1 MELDCPPPWWALL
14 WAKGDD
20 HMDNQCLKHF
30 PVTLF
35 ASVMGMTGL
44 SIAYLRFAQWYGFAE
59 IIGMGLAVF
68 SFALFLAIGVTY
80 AVKYI
85 AYRDEVSKEFQ
96 HPIRANFFPAISISL
111 LLLAVVS
118 LDFYRSFAQVLWAT
132 GALLQLIFTVIIIS
146 RWIARSFEIA
156 HSNPTW
162 FIPVVGT
169 IIVPIAGVEFADREL
184 LWFFYSVG
192 VFFWLALFTII
203 FYRLIFHPQLP
214 QKFVPT
220 LFILIAPPA
229 LGCISYMKLTG
240 TFDIAARILLYVALF
255 FVLLLGSMA
264 RYFSGLK
271 FFVSWWAYTFPL
283 CGATIATILAAKA
296 ANSTAL
302 SFVATALLAATS
314 IVIAIVLAKTIS
326 ALYSGKL
333 CEAEE

>member
-1 MELDCPPPWWALL
+1 
-14 WAKGDD
+14 
-20 HMDNQCLKHF
+20 MDQCLKHF

-44 SIAYLRFAQWYGFAE
+44 AIAYMRFAQWYGVAE

-68 SFALFLAIGVTY
+68 SFALFLAISVTY
-80 AVKYI
+80 TAKYI
-85 AYRDEVSKEFQ
+85 VYRDEVRKEFQ

-111 LLLAVVS
+111 LLLAVVF

-146 RWIARSFEIA
+146 RWIARSFEIT

-214 QKFVPT
+214 HKFVPT

-229 LGCISYMKLTG
+229 LGCISYVKLTG
-240 TFDIAARILLYVALF
+240 SFDITARIMLYVALF

-264 RYFSGLK
+264 RYFSSLN

-283 CGATIATILAAKA
+283 CGATIATIVAAKA
-296 ANSTAL
+296 SSSAAL
-302 SFVATALLAATS
+302 SVIATALLVVTS
-314 IVIAIVLAKTIS
+314 AVIAVVFAKTVS
-326 ALYSGKL
+326 AFYNRKL

>member
-1 MELDCPPPWWALL
+1 
-14 WAKGDD
+14 
-20 HMDNQCLKHF
+20 MDNQCLKNF

-44 SIAYLRFAQWYGFAE
+44 SIAYSRFSQWYSFAE
-59 IIGMGLAVF
+59 TIGMGLLVL
-68 SFALFLAIGVTY
+68 SFALFLVNGIIYGTKFIY
-80 AVKYI
+80 
-85 AYRDEVSKEFQ
+85 YRDEVLKEFH

-111 LLLAVVS
+111 LLLAIAS
-118 LDFYRSFAQVLWAT
+118 LEYVRPIAQVLWAV
-132 GALLQLIFTVIIIS
+132 GALLQLIFTVVIIS
-146 RWIARSFEIA
+146 RWITRSFEIA

-169 IIVPIAGVEFADREL
+169 IIVPIAGAEFVDKEL

-192 VFFWLALFTII
+192 VFFWLSLFTII
-203 FYRLIFHPQLP
+203 LYRLIFHPQLP

-229 LGCISYMKLTG
+229 LGCISYVKLTG
-240 TFDIAARILLYVALF
+240 AFDNTARIMLYVALF
-255 FVLLLGSMA
+255 FVLLLASMS

-283 CGATIATILAAKA
+283 CGVTIATILAAKS
-296 ANSTAL
+296 ANSAAL
-302 SFVATALLAATS
+302 SVIAAALLVATSAV
-314 IVIAIVLAKTIS
+314 IVIVFTKTV
-326 ALYSGKL
+326 AAFYNRKL

>member
-1 MELDCPPPWWALL
+1 
-14 WAKGDD
+14 
-20 HMDNQCLKHF
+20 MDSQCLKNF

-44 SIAYLRFAQWYGFAE
+44 AIAYLRVAQWYGFAE
-59 IIGMGLAVF
+59 TIGMGLLVL
-68 SFALFLAIGVTY
+68 SFTLFLSISIIYGTKFIY
-80 AVKYI
+80 HC
-85 AYRDEVSKEFQ
+85 DEVLKEFH

-111 LLLAVVS
+111 LLLAIAS
-118 LDFYRSFAQVLWAT
+118 LEYYRPIAQVLWAA
-132 GALLQLIFTVIIIS
+132 GALLQLIFTVVIIS
-146 RWIARSFEIA
+146 RWITRSFKIA

-192 VFFWLALFTII
+192 AFFWLALFTII
-203 FYRLIFHPQLP
+203 LYRLIFHPQLP

-229 LGCISYMKLTG
+229 LGCISYVKLTG
-240 TFDIAARILLYVALF
+240 AFDVMARIMLYVALF
-255 FVLLLGSMA
+255 FVLLLASMI
-264 RYFSGLK
+264 RYFSRLK

-283 CGATIATILAAKA
+283 CGATIATILAAKS
-296 ANSTAL
+296 ANSAGLSVIAAAL
-302 SFVATALLAATS
+302 LVATTAVII
-314 IVIAIVLAKTIS
+314 IVFIKTI
-326 ALYSGKL
+326 AAFYNRKI